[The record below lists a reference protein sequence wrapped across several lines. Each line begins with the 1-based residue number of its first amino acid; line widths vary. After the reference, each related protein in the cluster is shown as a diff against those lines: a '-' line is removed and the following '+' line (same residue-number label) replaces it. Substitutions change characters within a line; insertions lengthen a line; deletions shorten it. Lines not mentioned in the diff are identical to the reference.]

1 MSTGSG
7 DMLCKALDLAEKSL
21 EFYENNIEA
30 CPDGLG
36 REVFEY
42 VRDAERDHVDRVK
55 EIHEGLAGGG
65 TWGEACT
72 VDERDQEDSLVLF
85 RSIAGK
91 YAKADACGTEVG
103 ALNMALDLKLALVGF
118 YEEWLEDA
126 DGGVEREF
134 VDRMVQE
141 QRGHYMMLSDLQYYY
156 EDPEGWA
163 LDQDGGALDGA

>member
-1 MSTGSG
+1 MSTGSRE
-7 DMLCKALDLAEKSL
+7 MLCKALELAEKSL
-21 EFYENNIEA
+21 EFYENNLEA
-30 CPDGLG
+30 CADGLG
-36 REVFEY
+36 REVFEF

-55 EIHEGLAGGG
+55 DIHEGLVGGG
-65 TWGEACT
+65 TWETVCT
-72 VDERDQEDSLVLF
+72 LDERDQEDSLSLF

-91 YAKADACGTEVG
+91 YAKGEACSTEVE
-103 ALNMALDLKLALVGF
+103 ALNVALDLKLALVGF

-126 DGGVEREF
+126 EGGVEHEF

-163 LDQDGGALDGA
+163 LDQDGGTLDGA